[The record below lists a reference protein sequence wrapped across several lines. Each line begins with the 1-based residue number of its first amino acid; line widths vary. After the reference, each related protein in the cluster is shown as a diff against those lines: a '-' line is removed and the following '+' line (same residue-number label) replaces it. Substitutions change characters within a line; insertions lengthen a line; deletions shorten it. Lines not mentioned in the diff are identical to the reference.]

1 MVSLST
7 KDQALHLG
15 VIGIGCE
22 ELEALFEIY
31 GPEPQP
37 HESVLW
43 VTFRIHIIIMKSLNG
58 HILDIGEGFHAFFVA
73 FDWVLVSVPG
83 AVLFLEGSFYSEG
96 YLKSW
101 DGKLCLCLHTLR
113 LAFYFVLNY
122 ND

>member
-7 KDQALHLG
+7 KDQALHLA
-15 VIGIGCE
+15 VVGIGCE

-43 VTFRIHIIIMKSLNG
+43 VTLRIHIIIMKSLNG
-58 HILDIGEGFHAFFVA
+58 HILNIGEGFHANFVV

-83 AVLFLEGSFYSEG
+83 AVLFLERGFYSEG
-96 YLKSW
+96 YLQTRV
-101 DGKLCLCLHTLR
+101 GELCLSLHSGCSLK
-113 LAFYFVLNY
+113 F
-122 ND
+122 

>member
-1 MVSLST
+1 MSLST

-15 VIGIGCE
+15 IIGIGCE

-43 VTFRIHIIIMKSLNG
+43 VTFRIHIIIMKSLNC
-58 HILDIGEGFHAFFVA
+58 HVLDIGEGFHAFFVA
-73 FDWVLVSVPG
+73 FNWMLVSVPG
-83 AVLFLEGSFYSEG
+83 AVLFLERGFYSES

-101 DGKLCLCLHTLR
+101 DGYLHLALHSICSKKDKL
-113 LAFYFVLNY
+113 
-122 ND
+122 